1 MLYSG
6 LEGRRNLVD
15 ELKLYRCTIV
25 GESGKYFV
33 GKDVL
38 DNKLLIA
45 KNKNT
50 KKYKVGTDDSFYAAI
65 KKEGLLVKK
74 NILYPISSAEYEELV
89 SNKEVHS
96 IDDDIIEKLK
106 KI

>member
-1 MLYSG
+1 M
-6 LEGRRNLVD
+6 D

-25 GESGKYFV
+25 GESDKYFT

-38 DNKLLIA
+38 GNKLLIA

-50 KKYKVGTDDSFYAAI
+50 RKYKIGTDDSFYASI

-74 NILYPISSAEYEELV
+74 DILYPISSAEYEELV
-89 SNKEVHS
+89 SNKGMHS
-96 IDDDIIEKLK
+96 IDDEIIEKIK
-106 KI
+106 RI